1 MGRKKAPL
9 GNWDQIV
16 GPDHSRSMDF
26 SVKAYLE
33 ETTTYEEY
41 IEEKYQDVQD
51 KYGVEF
57 ARPVE
62 TRAAPTTNPT
72 RPRALQLA
80 YMKDTETL
88 LIQFRDAPYICE
100 YPDVPIEIWQD
111 LKVTDS
117 TGKYLRN
124 SGLDQAAYK
133 KVPKAQ
139 FPEEIRVLFTQ

>member
-1 MGRKKAPL
+1 MARKKAPL

-16 GPDHSRSMDF
+16 GPAGSRPMDF

-33 ETTTYEEY
+33 DKTTYESY
-41 IEEKYQDVQD
+41 VEEKYQEVED

-57 ARPVE
+57 VRPIE
-62 TRAAPTTNPT
+62 TRSAPTTNPS
-72 RPRALQLA
+72 RPRAINLA

-88 LIQFRDAPYICE
+88 LIQFRDATYICE

-117 TGKYLRN
+117 TGRYLRN
-124 SGLDQAAYK
+124 SGLDQATYN
-133 KVPKAQ
+133 KVSKAQ
-139 FPEEIRVLFTQ
+139 FPEEIRVLFTE